1 MSGGDN
7 AKAEAQ
13 RLRDHKGGFLGSI
26 FGAGRGKQ
34 EEAGELYTKAGNAF
48 KFEKNWDQAAECFTE
63 AAKCFIKAE
72 GSTNDACTSFVEA
85 ANACKQASNTTG
97 AIEAYGKAIEIY
109 NENGR
114 FTQSARYYKEI
125 GELYETERNRVKAM
139 ENFEQAA
146 GIYGGDDKKSS
157 ANDCWKK
164 VATLAADSGDFR
176 RAAEIFLKLA
186 QDSLG
191 SKLGAFSAKGYF
203 LQAVL
208 SHLAAGDS
216 VAAGNV
222 VNTGKNTD
230 HSYPSSRECTFSEQ
244 LIEVWLG
251 R

>member
-1 MSGGDN
+1 MVTRPASAPSFSD
-7 AKAEAQ
+7 
-13 RLRDHKGGFLGSI
+13 LLFL
-26 FGAGRGKQ
+26 FN
-34 EEAGELYTKAGNAF
+34 YP
-48 KFEKNWDQAAECFTE
+48 
-63 AAKCFIKAE
+63 IKPSFSPI
-72 GSTNDACTSFVEA
+72 ST
-85 ANACKQASNTTG
+85 
-97 AIEAYGKAIEIY
+97 
-109 NENGR
+109 R
-114 FTQSARYYKEI
+114 F
-125 GELYETERNRVKAM
+125 L
-139 ENFEQAA
+139 
-146 GIYGGDDKKSS
+146 
-157 ANDCWKK
+157 
-164 VATLAADSGDFR
+164 GDFR

-222 VNTGKNTD
+222 VNTAKNTD